1 MQNMHCNAQSAQ
13 IRQFAKIWQNMQTK
27 YARNMLGS
35 LMKRRQSLFITNSGQ
50 CHCSS
55 GLRYVIVVADF
66 AHCACKKLIAMWEQH
81 TIRVR
86 FLHGSEFFDSSN
98 MQQNLIPLA
107 TAYNTVI
114 ATERKWHVCKI
125 CKICTA
131 IPNLHK
137 YAKTSKNMQ
146 IVCKMYARMSTKYAK
161 ILTNIQVKY
170 MQYLH
175 NKLTYAKMCKL
186 AICTYMKNHMH
197 KYEQICKPNMHE
209 FLFSFNA

>member
-114 ATERKWHVCKI
+114 ATEKVTCMQ
-125 CKICTA
+125 
-131 IPNLHK
+131 
-137 YAKTSKNMQ
+137 NMHCNTLSAQ
-146 IVCKMYARMSTKYAK
+146 LCQ
-161 ILTNIQVKY
+161 NIQEY
-170 MQYLH
+170 ANCMQD
-175 NKLTYAKMCKL
+175 
-186 AICTYMKNHMH
+186 IRKNEH
-197 KYEQICKPNMHE
+197 QICKKYAQIFKLNICNTCIISPDMLKYAN
-209 FLFSFNA
+209 